1 MLTRR
6 AARRRGS
13 QEAGFTLIELVVTI
27 AILGIVVSSLIG
39 VVFSYLQLSNETAT
53 RLSESTDQQFVSA
66 YWQQDVS
73 SLGLHAY
80 PSGGTV
86 PNAPSVYVGSAP
98 GCTPSTGT
106 PLVMFTWS
114 DYGGV
119 PTDDPTLTW
128 LNSTQNY
135 ATYYAKTVTNANGTT
150 QVQVWRKRCGGTSSD
165 MVVARH
171 LTGAPAVA
179 CYDSSGTLLASCAGT
194 DPFPATV
201 TVTLSV
207 QDKSQAVRASTG
219 YTNLT
224 LTAQRRQG

>member
-1 MLTRR
+1 MLTPRLPRR
-6 AARRRGS
+6 HSGR
-13 QEAGFTLIELVVTI
+13 EDGFTLIELVITI
-27 AILGIVVSSLIG
+27 AILGIVVAAMIG
-39 VVFSYLQLSNETAT
+39 VVFDYLRLSNETAT
-53 RLSESTDQQFVSA
+53 RMSESTDQQFVSA
-66 YWQQDVS
+66 YWQQDAS

-80 PSGGTV
+80 PSGGTI

-114 DYGGV
+114 DYGNV
-119 PTDDPTLTW
+119 PTADASLTW

-135 ATYYAKTVTNANGTT
+135 ATYYARTVTNLNGTT
-150 QVQVWRKRCGGTSSD
+150 QVQLWRKRCGGTSSD
-165 MVVARH
+165 LVVARH
-171 LTGAPAVA
+171 LTGPPTVA
-179 CYDSSGTLLASCAGT
+179 CYDSSGAATSCSGT
-194 DPFPATV
+194 NPFPASV

-207 QDKSQAVRASTG
+207 QDRSQAVHASTG